1 MAPMGPTTGLR
12 LSAEQRMVL
21 EPRLL
26 QSILLL
32 QLPSVELEDWLVQA
46 AAENPALS
54 LEDLPGPSLGAEDS
68 WAAQRAEWAS
78 GEAASE
84 AHEAL
89 LRNAPAPAQGLD
101 AIVDEQLAL
110 LDWAPDL
117 VAWVRFLVGQLD
129 PAGFLSPSDQ
139 ELLEGAE
146 AIGLSGG
153 APLLARAIGALQT
166 LEPKGLG
173 ARDAIEAMLMQ
184 LDTEGADY
192 PLLCRLL
199 EEFVGDLASN
209 RMPHV
214 ASRLGI
220 CVDELRGLIAQLAEL
235 DPRPAASLMAG
246 TSPELRPDV
255 VVEAGEEGY
264 EVRVERSALPT
275 VGLDP
280 EVSAIARD
288 RDLPVEVRRYL
299 RGQMDEARSIVD
311 AVRQRGVTLLRVARS
326 VFVHQEAFLREGPGA
341 LRPLAMGA
349 VAEEL
354 ELALSTVSRA
364 VGGKVVQTPAGV
376 FPLRHF
382 FQGEA
387 GGASQERV
395 RSALRDLVEAEDS
408 AVPLS
413 DDDLVAALAE
423 AGIRIARRTVAK
435 YRKELGIPSSYRRR
449 RY

>member
-1 MAPMGPTTGLR
+1 MAAMGPTTGLR
-12 LSAEQRMVL
+12 LSVDQRMAL

-46 AAENPALS
+46 AEENPALTLDRPPES
-54 LEDLPGPSLGAEDS
+54 AGSVAERPTGAE
-68 WAAQRAEWAS
+68 RAS
-78 GEAASE
+78 GEAAAE

-89 LRNAPAPAQGLD
+89 LRNAPAPERDLAAL
-101 AIVDEQLAL
+101 VEEQLAL
-110 LDWAPDL
+110 LDWEPDL
-117 VAWVRFLVGQLD
+117 SAWVRFLVGQLD
-129 PAGFLSPSDQ
+129 PAGFLSPSDE
-139 ELLEGAE
+139 ELLAGAAEVGLEG
-146 AIGLSGG
+146 GM
-153 APLLARAIGALQT
+153 PLLARAIGALQT
-166 LEPKGLG
+166 LDPKGLG

-184 LDTEGADY
+184 LDHESADY
-192 PLLCRLL
+192 ALLCRLL
-199 EEFVGDLASN
+199 EDFVEDLASN

-235 DPRPAASLMAG
+235 DPRPAASLVAP
-246 TSPELRPDV
+246 SAPEWRPDV
-255 VVEAGEEGY
+255 VVEAGEDGF

-275 VGLDP
+275 VGVDP

-288 RDLPVEVRRYL
+288 RDLPAEVRQYL
-299 RGQMDEARSIVD
+299 RGQMEEARSIVD
-311 AVRQRGVTLLRVARS
+311 AVRLRGVTLLRVTRS
-326 VFVHQEAFLREGPGA
+326 VFAHQLGFLEEGPKA
-341 LRPLAMGA
+341 LQPLAMGA
-349 VAEEL
+349 VAAEL

-364 VGGKVVQTPAGV
+364 VGGKAVQTPWGV

-387 GGASQERV
+387 GGASQEGV
-395 RSALRDLVEAEDS
+395 RLALDELVKGEDP
-408 AVPLS
+408 AAPLS
-413 DDDLVAALAE
+413 DDELVSALE
-423 AGIRIARRTVAK
+423 GRGIGIARRTVAK